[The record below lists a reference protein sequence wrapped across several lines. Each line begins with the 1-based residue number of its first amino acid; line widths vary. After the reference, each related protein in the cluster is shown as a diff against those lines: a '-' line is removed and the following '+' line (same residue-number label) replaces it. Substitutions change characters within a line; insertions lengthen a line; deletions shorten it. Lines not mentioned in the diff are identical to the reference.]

1 VTGIPFP
8 SIDPV
13 IVEIG
18 PFALRWYAMAY
29 VVGLLL
35 GWSMVRALVRRAPAG
50 ITMKDVD
57 DFLTWATIG
66 VIVGGR
72 VGYVLVYNLPHFLAD
87 PLELLAVWRGG
98 MSFHGGLAGVLV
110 ALVVFAQARRL
121 NLLALADRVAVVTP
135 VGLLLGRL
143 ANFVNGELYGR
154 VTDVPWG
161 MVFPI
166 GGPLPRHPSQLY
178 EAALEGVVLLAV
190 MLALWHA
197 TRLRDQPGRL
207 TGVFLIGYALARA
220 LVETVREPDAQLGA
234 ILGPLTMGQ
243 LLSLPLALGGLY
255 LLTRRAAPRT

>member
-8 SIDPV
+8 AIDPV

-50 ITMKDVD
+50 IALKDVD

-72 VGYVLVYNLPHFLAD
+72 VGYVLVYNLPHFLDD
-87 PLELLAVWRGG
+87 PLEMLAVWRGG
-98 MSFHGGLAGVLV
+98 MSFHGGLAGVLI
-110 ALVVFAQARRL
+110 ALVAFARARRL
-121 NLLALADRVAVVTP
+121 DLLALADRVAVVTP
-135 VGLLLGRL
+135 IGLLLGRL

-154 VTDVPWG
+154 VTNAPWG
-161 MVFPI
+161 MVFPN

-197 TRLRDQPGRL
+197 TRLRERPGRL

-220 LVETVREPDAQLGA
+220 LIETVREPDAQLGA

-255 LLTRRAAPRT
+255 LLARRAARGT

>member
-1 VTGIPFP
+1 MTGIPFP
-8 SIDPV
+8 AIDPV

-50 ITMKDVD
+50 IALKDVD

-72 VGYVLVYNLPHFLAD
+72 VGYVLVYNLPHFLDD
-87 PLELLAVWRGG
+87 PLEMLAVWRGG
-98 MSFHGGLAGVLV
+98 MSFHGGLAGVLI
-110 ALVVFAQARRL
+110 ALVAFARARRL
-121 NLLALADRVAVVTP
+121 DLLALADRVAVVTP
-135 VGLLLGRL
+135 IGLLLGRL

-154 VTDVPWG
+154 VTNAPWG
-161 MVFPI
+161 MVFPN

-197 TRLRDQPGRL
+197 TRLRERPGRL

-220 LVETVREPDAQLGA
+220 LIETVREPDAQLGA

-255 LLTRRAAPRT
+255 LLARRAARGT